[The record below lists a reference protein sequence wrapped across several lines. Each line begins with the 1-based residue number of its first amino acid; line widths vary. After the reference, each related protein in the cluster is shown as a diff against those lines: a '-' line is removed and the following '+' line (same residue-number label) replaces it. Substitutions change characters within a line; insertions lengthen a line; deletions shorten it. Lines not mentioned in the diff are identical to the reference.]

1 MPNYRPVQEVNMNEV
16 LKEVVECVDVEKLSV
31 LLVNKLVLGSLKKVV
46 EDSSNK
52 FDDVIFA
59 ELSPLMKKKL
69 RNLSKFY

>member
-1 MPNYRPVQEVNMNEV
+1 MNEV

-59 ELSPLMKKKL
+59 ELSPLMEKEAK
-69 RNLSKFY
+69 

>member
-1 MPNYRPVQEVNMNEV
+1 MNEV

-59 ELSPLMKKKL
+59 ELPPLMEKEAKKL
-69 RNLSKFY
+69 IEVLLEKAKA

>member
-1 MPNYRPVQEVNMNEV
+1 MNEV

-46 EDSSNK
+46 DDSSNK

-59 ELSPLMKKKL
+59 ELSPLMEKEAKKL
-69 RNLSKFY
+69 IEVLLEKAKA